1 MSQINISPVERI
13 RQHATFKKDAVGA
26 IYEGTNY
33 TYADIYS
40 EARHFATGLL
50 DYGVQAGDRVAYM
63 GVNSLNFM
71 VVLLGCAW
79 VGAVYVPLNFR
90 LAAEEVANQ
99 LHDFEPKIVVV
110 EPGHAAIF
118 DSISHD
124 ISTHPLLVDN
134 DAALAAYENAPEH
147 WNSLSEFM
155 AGTTRVEPVV
165 LLEDDVAMLLY
176 TSGTTGRPKGAV
188 LTHGNLWWNAVNVDS
203 VVDTRSTDVN
213 LAVAPLFHIGGL
225 NAFTLRAFTSGA
237 TTIIRRSVDAE
248 QTVKDLVDYKVTT
261 MFAVP
266 AMLAALTRVPGFAS
280 ADLSNLRSTVAA
292 GAPVPTA
299 LISEFLGRGIA
310 IQQAWGLTETAPFAT
325 YLPAAL
331 TRTKNGSAGIP
342 MPFTQVKLVDT
353 ASGEDV
359 TVADLRGE
367 LWVKGPNVIREYWR
381 NEKANADAFVRG
393 WFRTGDIGYLDDDGF
408 LFIVDRL
415 KDMIITGGEN
425 VYPAEVER
433 VLSGH
438 PALADNAVIGVA
450 DEKWGE
456 SVTAVVVMAGAGDL
470 TLQDVRDFVALHLA
484 RYKLP
489 TRLHIVESMPRNGA
503 GKLDKLA
510 IRRLVAE
517 LTPEANHV

>member
-13 RQHATFKKDAVGA
+13 RQHATFKKDAVA
-26 IYEGTNY
+26 AVYEGNNY
-33 TYADIYS
+33 SYADVYAQ
-40 EARHFATGLL
+40 ARHFAAGLL
-50 DYGVQAGDRVAYM
+50 DCGVQQGDRVAYM

-90 LAAEEVANQ
+90 LAAAEVSIQ
-99 LHDFEPKIVVV
+99 LHDFEPKVIVV
-110 EPGHAAIF
+110 EPGHAAVF

-124 ISTHPLLVDN
+124 ISTYPLLVDN
-134 DAALAAYENAPEH
+134 DVALPQYENPPAH
-147 WNSLSEFM
+147 WNSLSGFM
-155 AGTTRVEPVV
+155 AGTTTVEPVV

-225 NAFTLRAFTSGA
+225 NAFTIRAFTSGA

-248 QTVKDLVDYKVTT
+248 QTVKDLVNFKVTT

-266 AMLAALTRVPGFAS
+266 AMLAALTRVPGFDS

-299 LISEFLGRGIA
+299 LISEYLKRGIF

-331 TRTKNGSAGIP
+331 TSAKNGSAGIP
-342 MPFTQVKLVDT
+342 MPYTQVKLVDT
-353 ASGEDV
+353 TSGEDV

-381 NEKANADAFVRG
+381 NEKANTDAFIRG
-393 WFRTGDIGYLDDDGF
+393 WFRTGDIGYLDHDGF
-408 LFIVDRL
+408 LYIVDRL

-433 VLSGH
+433 ALAGH
-438 PALADNAVIGVA
+438 PALADSAVVGVA

-456 SVTAVVVMAGAGDL
+456 SVTAVVVLASADQL
-470 TLQDVRDFVALHLA
+470 TLEDIRDFVALHLA

-489 TRLHIVESMPRNGA
+489 TRLHIVETIPRNGA
-503 GKLDKLA
+503 GKLDKVA
-510 IRRLVAE
+510 IRALVAE
-517 LTPEANHV
+517 LTREG